1 LDICKVF
8 KNDGFMKF
16 DEKNFQLLDELQKDC
31 RQSLKKIARKLNM
44 SITTVYDRM
53 KRLEKEGV
61 IKGYKA
67 IINPD
72 KIENSCLVFMLVH
85 LEPHV
90 IAEKGLTY
98 RDIAKRISMLPNVLE
113 TYAVS
118 GEWDMVLKVRARDTH
133 QLSTLVVDSLMK
145 IDGIRRTH
153 SIDVW
158 ETFKETTE
166 LPIRKKI

>member
-1 LDICKVF
+1 MCKVF
-8 KNDGFMKF
+8 KNDGFMKM
-16 DEKNFQLLDELQKDC
+16 DEKDFQLLDELQRNC
-31 RQSLKKIARKLNM
+31 RQSLKKLARKLDM

-53 KRLEKEGV
+53 KKLEREGV
-61 IKGYKA
+61 IKGCKA

-72 KIENSCLVFMLVH
+72 KIDNSFLVFMLVH

-113 TYAVS
+113 VYAVS
-118 GEWDMVLKVRARDTH
+118 GEWDMVLKVRARDHH
-133 QLSTLVVDSLMK
+133 QLSSLVVDSLMK

-158 ETFKETTE
+158 ETFKDTTE

>member
-1 LDICKVF
+1 
-8 KNDGFMKF
+8 MKM
-16 DEKNFQLLDELQKDC
+16 DEKDFQLLDELQKDC
-31 RQSLKKIARKLNM
+31 RQSLKKIARKLGM

-53 KRLEKEGV
+53 KKLEKEGV

-67 IINPD
+67 IIDPNKTD
-72 KIENSCLVFMLVH
+72 NASLVFMLVH
-85 LEPHV
+85 LEPRL

-113 TYAVS
+113 AYAVA
-118 GEWDMVLKVRARDTH
+118 GEWDMVLKVRAKDTH
-133 QLSTLVVDSLMK
+133 QLSTLVVDSIMQ

-158 ETFKETTE
+158 ETFKDTRE